1 MRSLA
6 ILVLPF
12 PAALVA
18 QTVTVTAPAPFK
30 ARPVP
35 NGPVK
40 VGPAKGTVVVVGGG
54 AMGPEIYKAFIDAAG
69 GPDAIIPDLPN
80 AGGSDTVARH
90 TGRALRPTGSPERE
104 ALVTLA

>member
-1 MRSLA
+1 MRPTVF
-6 ILVLPF
+6 LVLAL

-18 QTVTVTAPAPFK
+18 QTAPAPAPFK

-40 VGPAKGTVVVVGGG
+40 VGPARGTVVVVGGG

-69 GPDAIIPDLPN
+69 GPDAIILDVPN
-80 AGGSDTVARH
+80 AGGGDTGAPN
-90 TGRALRPTGSPERE
+90 TGQTWGNPRSRNVVGLF
-104 ALVTLA
+104 